1 MSDTPKTN
9 KDAPCSSSSELPTNT
24 DMQKRFFDMTNDEIE
39 KKVRLTPDE
48 KTAVDNFLAAAKAL
62 PKSICI
68 EVDDNWDGEGHL
80 RVSKRITSGSCRQV
94 ASLRKK
100 SLNF

>member
-1 MSDTPKTN
+1 MKKTF
-9 KDAPCSSSSELPTNT
+9 L
-24 DMQKRFFDMTNDEIE
+24 DMTQTERD
-39 KKVRLTPDE
+39 KKGELTPDE

-68 EVDDNWDGEGHL
+68 EVDDWDEAATL
-80 RVSKRITSGSCRQV
+80 KVSKRITRGMAQQV

-100 SLNF
+100 SLCF

>member
-1 MSDTPKTN
+1 MMKTI
-9 KDAPCSSSSELPTNT
+9 
-24 DMQKRFFDMTNDEIE
+24 FDMTEKEVE
-39 KKVRLTPDE
+39 KKVRLTPKE
-48 KTAVDNFLAAAKAL
+48 KCAVDAFVAAAEAL

-80 RVSKRITSGSCRQV
+80 RISKRITRGSCRLV

-100 SLNF
+100 TLHF

>member
-1 MSDTPKTN
+1 MPKTCAKRTWAN
-9 KDAPCSSSSELPTNT
+9 TSDEEAKELV
-24 DMQKRFFDMTNDEIE
+24 K
-39 KKVRLTPDE
+39 LTPE
-48 KTAVDNFLAAAKAL
+48 ERAAVDDFLAAAKAL

-68 EVDDNWDGEGHL
+68 EVDDNYDGEGHL
-80 RVSKRITSGSCRQV
+80 KVSKRITKGWCQQV